1 MLAHKVAQNT
11 EKKNSMSSVVLAL
24 GCSGGTP
31 SMFVIRFD
39 SLLSTSAVIAI
50 TASLENPQIEDRSL
64 WWRECVKKSQI

>member
-1 MLAHKVAQNT
+1 
-11 EKKNSMSSVVLAL
+11 MSSVVLAL

-64 WWRECVKKSQI
+64 WWNV